1 MTSSRVFWRMAPPL
15 AVGAAISLG
24 SAEARGATACSSLN
38 STNSGAIV
46 YGAGG
51 SAQVPLLTQIGT
63 QLANLNPPTYV
74 VYSSGNACT
83 GYSDLVTP
91 TSITGTADYWDGSG
105 KTLSCTLDAGG
116 DPVTFAVM
124 GNSPTQCSGVTS
136 LAAGF
141 GQFLGPVQ
149 PIDFVV
155 PSTSSQQSFST
166 EAAYYVWGFGASAA
180 NLTVTPWGT
189 TPDIF
194 TRSSSSFVTIFVGL
208 ETGVPGATIA
218 TKGTQESTNQ
228 ATVTGL
234 AALNGT
240 ANAESGIG
248 FVSGEVADGNRSS
261 IKVLAYQHTGQ
272 TCGYWPD
279 STIDAFDK
287 VNVRSG
293 QYWLWS
299 PVHFFA
305 AVGSN
310 GSISDP
316 NTAAFIGLFTGTA
329 TPPAGI
335 DVFAAEVGAYTVPS
349 CAMQA
354 WRDGDLAAPY
364 SYAPPN
370 PCSCKF
376 DYATN
381 NANKPATCKTCR
393 QDSDCSTGHC
403 DNIGP
408 PLNADA
414 DAGTEAGADAGTDA
428 GTGNVGYC
436 EVN

>member
-1 MTSSRVFWRMAPPL
+1 MTSSRVLLRILPAL
-15 AVGAAISLG
+15 AVAAAIISDPG
-24 SAEARGATACSSLN
+24 EARAANPNCSSLPG
-38 STNSGAIV
+38 TVV

-51 SAQVPLLTQIGT
+51 SAQAPLLTQIGT
-63 QLANLNPPTYV
+63 QLAKLATPV
-74 VYSSGNACT
+74 SIVYSDSGSACA
-83 GYSDLVTP
+83 GYNDLVTP
-91 TSITGTADYWDGSG
+91 TSITGTALYWDGSG
-105 KTLSCTLDAGG
+105 STLSCELDAGG

-124 GNSPTQCSGVTS
+124 GNGPTLCSGVTS
-136 LAAGF
+136 LATGF

-155 PSTSSQQSFST
+155 PASSSQQSFST
-166 EAAYYVWGFGASAA
+166 EAAYYVWGFDASDA
-180 NLTVTPWGT
+180 NHTVTPWGT
-189 TPDIF
+189 PADIL
-194 TRSSSSFVTIFVGL
+194 TRSASSFVALFVGL
-208 ETGVPGATIA
+208 DTGIPVATIA
-218 TKGTQESTNQ
+218 AHGTQESTNS
-228 ATVTGL
+228 ATVTAL
-234 AALNGT
+234 TALNGT
-240 ANAESGIG
+240 ANAEAGIG

-305 AVGSN
+305 AVDSN
-310 GSISDP
+310 GNISDA

-335 DVFAAEVGAYTVPS
+335 DVFGAETAAYTVPS

-354 WRDGDLAAPY
+354 WRNGDLAAPY
-364 SYAPPN
+364 SFAPPN

-376 DYATN
+376 DFATN
-381 NANKPATCKTCR
+381 NANKPATCKTCT
-393 QDSDCSTGHC
+393 QDSDCPTNHC
-403 DNIGP
+403 DNIGS
-408 PLNADA
+408 PL
-414 DAGTEAGADAGTDA
+414 EADA